1 MTGVASAILQD
12 LQTVEQ
18 LRAERARLPA
28 LGAAVVRLKAYQ
40 QQRFTATYGDL
51 LQSARYG
58 EAARFFLDD
67 LYGPR
72 DFAQRD
78 AQFARIVPSL
88 VRLFPADVV
97 NTVATLGRLH
107 ALSEMLDSA
116 MGHAWLA
123 LDAGSELDAALY
135 TRAWQA
141 VGRVAERERQVMLT
155 IDVGH
160 ALEAYVRHPV
170 LRGTL
175 RMMRGP
181 ARMAG
186 LASLQAFLESG
197 FDAFAGMR
205 GAEAFLATIAQRERG
220 LAEALFS
227 EEAIAWATSP
237 PGTVARPARLGQLP

>member
-1 MTGVASAILQD
+1 MLGIGAAILRD
-12 LQTVEQ
+12 LQTVES
-18 LRAERARLPA
+18 LRAERARDAA
-28 LGAAVVRLKAYQ
+28 LGRAVQRIKRYQ
-40 QQRFTATYGDL
+40 QQRFMTTYGDL
-51 LQSARYG
+51 LASPRYG

-88 VRLFPADVV
+88 VRLFPTDVV

-107 ALSEMLDSA
+107 ALSETLDSA
-116 MGHAWLA
+116 MGRALA
-123 LDAGSELDAALY
+123 AAPGADELDAPHY
-135 TRAWQA
+135 VRAWQA
-141 VGRVAERERQVMLT
+141 TGQAAERERQIGLT
-155 IDVGH
+155 IEVGH

-181 ARMAG
+181 ARLAG

-205 GAEAFLATIAQRERG
+205 GAEDFLATIGTRERA
-220 LAEALFS
+220 LAEALFAP
-227 EEAIAWATSP
+227 EAIAWATSP
-237 PGTVARPARLGQLP
+237 PGTVAQPARLGQLP